1 MGRASVAAAGFAVAG
16 GMAAETT
23 GVVVVTPVPDRYG
36 RVLLACVEPLELSA
50 RGMELAGVA
59 LRALREAFDAT
70 PGPGAD
76 ALLTAFAAANSAVMA
91 ENRPLATGRWG
102 RRISVGAT
110 AVALAGREIAVA
122 QAAPSQAILIQDEQ
136 VYAFPDI
143 ASWRGDY
150 VAETAVG
157 ETLPLGHG
165 EDETPRLFLSQAAP
179 GDVIALCSTS
189 VGRALARDEDG
200 IVALYGGRLLTGD
213 LEGSVD
219 RCERLLAEH
228 DIEDGFA
235 VVATVTR
242 LPGRPRFRAAVTRD
256 RRASRDADDTPAAA
270 QLEQT
275 GDLMP
280 PLVVAGGERPA
291 ADERAPLFEGVRDWA
306 VDLAELL
313 SASRRRPAPVHD
325 SRQRALAAPGALSVR
340 RYRDSP
346 GLPAEWRANLPRGPG
361 IHLPARL
368 LAVSLILFLA
378 LGGTGIATVRQRERE
393 ARAATSLLQADA
405 ALQHAVESPGTAMS
419 AVAEAESAV
428 AAAREAGAAGEAVV
442 RREQEL
448 ARVRDHTWNIR
459 RLADLTRLGALPAEA
474 AGPVRLALS
483 GRTLYIAA
491 GSLYELDPDE
501 GRLVTLLARG
511 DAVDGGMAG
520 DLRHISI
527 DGRDLVAS
535 DGVATYRRDKAGRWN
550 VSPLAVS
557 DVGGLRSDAPVIT
570 WGDASYSLSWDGD
583 LVRFDDSSGSPQAT
597 VWADVDEAPDLEL
610 ARDLAIDGRIHVLLD
625 DGRTLT
631 YSRGAL
637 AGTASPFIVPALSDP
652 AFLAE
657 APFATVFYIVDH
669 AGQIG
674 QNVGRIVRL
683 DAEGEAWQYL
693 TPEPVAADPVGAMAA
708 RSLASAADVAI
719 DEMTGTVY
727 WVANGEI
734 WRARL
739 PLA

>member
-1 MGRASVAAAGFAVAG
+1 
-16 GMAAETT
+16 
-23 GVVVVTPVPDRYG
+23 
-36 RVLLACVEPLELSA
+36 
-50 RGMELAGVA
+50 
-59 LRALREAFDAT
+59 
-70 PGPGAD
+70 
-76 ALLTAFAAANSAVMA
+76 
-91 ENRPLATGRWG
+91 
-102 RRISVGAT
+102 
-110 AVALAGREIAVA
+110 
-122 QAAPSQAILIQDEQ
+122 
-136 VYAFPDI
+136 
-143 ASWRGDY
+143 
-150 VAETAVG
+150 
-157 ETLPLGHG
+157 
-165 EDETPRLFLSQAAP
+165 
-179 GDVIALCSTS
+179 
-189 VGRALARDEDG
+189 
-200 IVALYGGRLLTGD
+200 
-213 LEGSVD
+213 
-219 RCERLLAEH
+219 
-228 DIEDGFA
+228 
-235 VVATVTR
+235 
-242 LPGRPRFRAAVTRD
+242 
-256 RRASRDADDTPAAA
+256 
-270 QLEQT
+270 
-275 GDLMP
+275 
-280 PLVVAGGERPA
+280 
-291 ADERAPLFEGVRDWA
+291 
-306 VDLAELL
+306 
-313 SASRRRPAPVHD
+313 
-325 SRQRALAAPGALSVR
+325 
-340 RYRDSP
+340 
-346 GLPAEWRANLPRGPG
+346 
-361 IHLPARL
+361 
-368 LAVSLILFLA
+368 
-378 LGGTGIATVRQRERE
+378 
-393 ARAATSLLQADA
+393 
-405 ALQHAVESPGTAMS
+405 
-419 AVAEAESAV
+419 
-428 AAAREAGAAGEAVV
+428 
-442 RREQEL
+442 
-448 ARVRDHTWNIR
+448 
-459 RLADLTRLGALPAEA
+459 
-474 AGPVRLALS
+474 VRLALS